1 MFDEFQDIHSGKI
14 TEVPLIQ
21 THKGLRLT
29 CPLLSA
35 FTDRGLVPILDHF
48 PLAGCAC

>member
-14 TEVPLIQ
+14 REVPLIQ
-21 THKGLRLT
+21 AHKGLRLT

-48 PLAGCAC
+48 PLARCAC